1 MNTRSLSFRLVTW
14 YAGVLTLV
22 FILLGALTIILLRD
36 YLESNV
42 LDTQARRARQIADTL
57 VAAASRTGDVTMA
70 REVEELY
77 APEANE
83 RFIRITR
90 GDGHVVYASGPPHDG
105 SFDPVSV
112 PALALTHPALTPPGQ
127 TRPGLTRPDAFP
139 RKESSLKGSVLIAAQ
154 TYVGADNSRYVVEVG
169 ISTARTEET
178 VRQVLLMLAIGLPI
192 AVCVAVAGGFVL
204 VRRALKPVDNL
215 SQKAAAITQ
224 HSLSERLP
232 VVRTGDELE
241 RLSVDRKSVV

>member
-57 VAAASRTGDVTMA
+57 VAAASRTGDVAMA

-90 GDGHVVYASGPPHDG
+90 GDGHVVYASGPPHDD
-105 SFDPVSV
+105 SFDPATV
-112 PALALTHPALTPPGQ
+112 PALTLPRPAQPALT
-127 TRPGLTRPDAFP
+127 RAARPDLKLYYEQGLGHFTPAGTEILVDQAVDVIASSP
-139 RKESSLKGSVLIAAQ
+139 RLQAC
-154 TYVGADNSRYVVEVG
+154 
-169 ISTARTEET
+169 AR
-178 VRQVLLMLAIGLPI
+178 
-192 AVCVAVAGGFVL
+192 
-204 VRRALKPVDNL
+204 
-215 SQKAAAITQ
+215 
-224 HSLSERLP
+224 
-232 VVRTGDELE
+232 
-241 RLSVDRKSVV
+241 

>member
-22 FILLGALTIILLRD
+22 FVLLGALTIILLRE

-57 VAAASRTGDVTMA
+57 VAAVSRTGESSMA

-90 GDGHVVYASGPPHDG
+90 GDGHVVYASGQPHDG
-105 SFDPVSV
+105 SFDPSTV
-112 PALALTHPALTPPGQ
+112 PAPSLTQ
-127 TRPGLTRPDAFP
+127 DGLLL
-139 RKESSLKGSVLIAAQ
+139 RKDS
-154 TYVGADNSRYVVEVG
+154 
-169 ISTARTEET
+169 
-178 VRQVLLMLAIGLPI
+178 
-192 AVCVAVAGGFVL
+192 
-204 VRRALKPVDNL
+204 
-215 SQKAAAITQ
+215 
-224 HSLSERLP
+224 
-232 VVRTGDELE
+232 
-241 RLSVDRKSVV
+241 

>member
-22 FILLGALTIILLRD
+22 FILIGALTIILLRE

-57 VAAASRTGDVTMA
+57 VAAASRTGEAAMA

-90 GDGHVVYASGPPHDG
+90 GDGHVVYASGPPHD
-105 SFDPVSV
+105 D
-112 PALALTHPALTPPGQ
+112 
-127 TRPGLTRPDAFP
+127 
-139 RKESSLKGSVLIAAQ
+139 SL
-154 TYVGADNSRYVVEVG
+154 
-169 ISTARTEET
+169 
-178 VRQVLLMLAIGLPI
+178 
-192 AVCVAVAGGFVL
+192 
-204 VRRALKPVDNL
+204 
-215 SQKAAAITQ
+215 
-224 HSLSERLP
+224 
-232 VVRTGDELE
+232 
-241 RLSVDRKSVV
+241 DRKSVV

>member
-22 FILLGALTIILLRD
+22 FVLIGALTIVLLRQ

-57 VAAASRTGDVTMA
+57 VAAAGRTGEATMA

-105 SFDPVSV
+105 SFA
-112 PALALTHPALTPPGQ
+112 PATVRALTPPDPARPDVAQ
-127 TRPGLTRPDAFP
+127 PARTRPAWFP
-139 RKESSLKGSVLIAAQ
+139 RKESSL
-154 TYVGADNSRYVVEVG
+154 
-169 ISTARTEET
+169 
-178 VRQVLLMLAIGLPI
+178 
-192 AVCVAVAGGFVL
+192 
-204 VRRALKPVDNL
+204 
-215 SQKAAAITQ
+215 
-224 HSLSERLP
+224 
-232 VVRTGDELE
+232 
-241 RLSVDRKSVV
+241 